1 MSLMYAYFLLNM
13 KKTQDPNYLFPRLL
27 IEVVCMAIK
36 LERRGHISMGTMSN
50 IEHAHCWGQ
59 SRCTGGSHLH
69 GPDLFLEDSDKKMM
83 YTADTHAGNIKH
95 LASWS
100 FMSLTKEWQE
110 TKLCFISKIK
120 KSYLQPYNDKRP
132 SARQYYHSLI
142 ATSQKMQFF
151 MFWFLFL
158 RKGVN
163 LLM

>member
-1 MSLMYAYFLLNM
+1 MLTFLAFREHFFMSLMYAYFLLNM

-69 GPDLFLEDSDKKMM
+69 GPDLVLEDSDKKMM

-120 KSYLQPYNDKRP
+120 NHISNLTMTKDLQLDNTTI
-132 SARQYYHSLI
+132 H
-142 ATSQKMQFF
+142 
-151 MFWFLFL
+151 
-158 RKGVN
+158 
-163 LLM
+163 

>member
-1 MSLMYAYFLLNM
+1 MLTFLAFREHFFMSLMYAYFLLNI

-120 KSYLQPYNDKRP
+120 NHISNLIMTKDLQLDNTTI
-132 SARQYYHSLI
+132 H
-142 ATSQKMQFF
+142 
-151 MFWFLFL
+151 
-158 RKGVN
+158 
-163 LLM
+163 